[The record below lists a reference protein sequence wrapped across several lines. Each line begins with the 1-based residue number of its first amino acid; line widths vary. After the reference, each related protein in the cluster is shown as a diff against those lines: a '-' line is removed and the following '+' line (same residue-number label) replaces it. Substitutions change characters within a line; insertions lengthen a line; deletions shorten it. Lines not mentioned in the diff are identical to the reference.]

1 MKKYIV
7 TLVLTAF
14 QVAVVAQTVNVHFK
28 NGQTIE
34 YSSDNID
41 YVDFSPKASE
51 PTLTPGQVVDL
62 GLSVYWASC
71 NLGAESPEEFGNY
84 YAWGETSPK
93 SKFTQDN
100 YTYFNTSTTQYTD
113 IGDNIAGTEYDAATV
128 NLGSDWRMPTREEM
142 KDLIDKCTWEWTQI
156 MNVNGYKV
164 TGPNGNSIFIP
175 AAGRYLSTLLY
186 QNKDLD
192 YWTATKSNLANSY
205 ILVQNQGY
213 AGSYTIIPS
222 ARYGGCTI
230 RPVTTNLNAGNAPAN
245 QITSN

>member
-14 QVAVVAQTVNVHFK
+14 QVAVAAQTVNVHFK

-93 SKFTQDN
+93 SK
-100 YTYFNTSTTQYTD
+100 YTESTYSFYNQSTNRYIS
-113 IGDNIAGTEYDAATV
+113 IGEDIAGTEYDAATV
-128 NLGSDWRMPTREEM
+128 NLGSSWKMPTEGQM
-142 KDLIDKCTWEWTQI
+142 KELLEKCTWEWMQI
-156 MNVNGYKV
+156 SVH
-164 TGPNGNSIFIP
+164 
-175 AAGRYLSTLLY
+175 A
-186 QNKDLD
+186 
-192 YWTATKSNLANSY
+192 
-205 ILVQNQGY
+205 
-213 AGSYTIIPS
+213 
-222 ARYGGCTI
+222 
-230 RPVTTNLNAGNAPAN
+230 
-245 QITSN
+245 

>member
-93 SKFTQDN
+93 SKYSKENYSFYNSSTDN
-100 YTYFNTSTTQYTD
+100 YID
-113 IGDNIAGTEYDAATV
+113 IGDNISGTEYDAATV
-128 NLGSDWRMPTREEM
+128 NIGSDWRMPTKEQLQELL
-142 KDLIDKCTWEWTQI
+142 DNCTWEWTQVKE
-156 MNVNGYKV
+156 VNGYRI
-164 TGPNGNSIFIP
+164 TGKNGKSIFIP
-175 AAGRYLSTLLY
+175 STGYKLAYTSEVGKKTSFIIWSANIYSMDGFATSLNGSLT
-186 QNKDLD
+186 NKPSLF
-192 YWTATKSNLANSY
+192 YGTAKY
-205 ILVQNQGY
+205 EGI
-213 AGSYTIIPS
+213 
-222 ARYGGCTI
+222 CI
-230 RPVTTNLNAGNAPAN
+230 RPVTTNLNAGNSHAG
-245 QITSN
+245 Q